1 MNVIKR
7 RALPLLLALVLLLP
21 CIPAGAAAAG
31 TALPDVRA
39 VCGQGEV
46 ALQRES
52 TGTYLFLPAAAD
64 LKSLTLTF
72 TGSLSLQAG
81 ETSLTLESGTPF
93 DLAALFPE
101 PPADGVYNLVLRRG
115 SVALPVKVMHDENVA
130 ALFLTS
136 ADPAQ
141 EGRAWVEK
149 SKANKA
155 KGSAVMLTGDG
166 QVLYDGD
173 LKQIKG
179 RGNSTWNYPKKP
191 YQIKLDKSADLMEC
205 GESSKT
211 WVLLA
216 NYYDKTL
223 LRNRMT
229 YDLAAEMGLDYSP
242 WSRPVDLYYDGEY
255 RGSYLL
261 SEKTEVGKSR
271 VAVRDLEEAYEAA
284 NPEVSDFDALPKISG
299 LTAAGAPEQYV
310 DGLTDPEDLS
320 GGYLLEMDYEAR
332 AKEEVSWF
340 STTMG
345 RYLVVKSPEYAS
357 RAALRYISDKWQTFE
372 DAVAAGGTHPET
384 GLSYADYMDKLS
396 LVRCY
401 LILELSM
408 DGDAF
413 RSSTYFYKP
422 EGDSKLFAGPVW
434 DFDTAY
440 GLFEADYSPEAPV
453 AGYTTFGKALL
464 AIPDF
469 RQGVGEEEA
478 VLHSLIRDILLSTD
492 PNVKGERLRSLAGYD
507 AEVAGSRQMDLA
519 LWPITANTHKTQRTV
534 DDLRAI
540 LDRRETW
547 LHNNMDSYTRFQDV
561 KKSDWFAPSVEEAVG
576 KGLFQGVSAS
586 FFAPND
592 SMTRGMVTTVLYR
605 MAGQPA
611 VSAYASPFTDVAP
624 DQWYAPAV
632 TWAAATGVVTG
643 YPDGTFQPNAPVTRQ
658 ELVALMHRY
667 ALSKGAG
674 QAAGDLPATFADR
687 DQVPDWARGDFA
699 WAVEQSL
706 VAGSAGSDGTL
717 VLDPQGQ
724 ATRAQGAALFLR
736 LSQFLETLPPAEE
749 APGPVEPAPETQT
762 PPAETPPAEQ
772 TPPAETTP
780 AETPAETGTQTAP

>member
-216 NYYDKTL
+216 NPGQL
-223 LRNRMT
+223 LR
-229 YDLAAEMGLDYSP
+229 
-242 WSRPVDLYYDGEY
+242 
-255 RGSYLL
+255 
-261 SEKTEVGKSR
+261 
-271 VAVRDLEEAYEAA
+271 
-284 NPEVSDFDALPKISG
+284 
-299 LTAAGAPEQYV
+299 
-310 DGLTDPEDLS
+310 
-320 GGYLLEMDYEAR
+320 
-332 AKEEVSWF
+332 
-340 STTMG
+340 
-345 RYLVVKSPEYAS
+345 
-357 RAALRYISDKWQTFE
+357 
-372 DAVAAGGTHPET
+372 
-384 GLSYADYMDKLS
+384 
-396 LVRCY
+396 
-401 LILELSM
+401 
-408 DGDAF
+408 
-413 RSSTYFYKP
+413 
-422 EGDSKLFAGPVW
+422 
-434 DFDTAY
+434 
-440 GLFEADYSPEAPV
+440 
-453 AGYTTFGKALL
+453 
-464 AIPDF
+464 
-469 RQGVGEEEA
+469 
-478 VLHSLIRDILLSTD
+478 
-492 PNVKGERLRSLAGYD
+492 
-507 AEVAGSRQMDLA
+507 
-519 LWPITANTHKTQRTV
+519 
-534 DDLRAI
+534 
-540 LDRRETW
+540 
-547 LHNNMDSYTRFQDV
+547 QD
-561 KKSDWFAPSVEEAVG
+561 
-576 KGLFQGVSAS
+576 
-586 FFAPND
+586 
-592 SMTRGMVTTVLYR
+592 
-605 MAGQPA
+605 
-611 VSAYASPFTDVAP
+611 
-624 DQWYAPAV
+624 
-632 TWAAATGVVTG
+632 
-643 YPDGTFQPNAPVTRQ
+643 
-658 ELVALMHRY
+658 
-667 ALSKGAG
+667 
-674 QAAGDLPATFADR
+674 
-687 DQVPDWARGDFA
+687 
-699 WAVEQSL
+699 
-706 VAGSAGSDGTL
+706 
-717 VLDPQGQ
+717 
-724 ATRAQGAALFLR
+724 
-736 LSQFLETLPPAEE
+736 PPAQ
-749 APGPVEPAPETQT
+749 PHDL
-762 PPAETPPAEQ
+762 
-772 TPPAETTP
+772 
-780 AETPAETGTQTAP
+780 